1 LTYQT
6 RYKTDTRICETM
18 VSLKVHKSFTKCLLC
33 HICTWKTCKSTVTY
47 MLKN

>member
-18 VSLKVHKSFTKCLLC
+18 VSLKVHKSLTKCLLC
-33 HICTWKTCKSTVTY
+33 HICTWKTCK
-47 MLKN
+47 